1 MTKAQTLDLFSIR
14 GGNLMEAVM
23 TITQLRQALREKFGG
38 RRYRITHDGAV
49 HVHGTMPN
57 TNQVGWYFLG
67 YVGTPEL
74 ESRL

>member
-1 MTKAQTLDLFSIR
+1 
-14 GGNLMEAVM
+14 M